1 MNKIKILHLLELY
14 KSVHRF
20 KTIKIVKIPE
30 MKLFVNALRKY
41 GAQMFISKIEKLNFA
56 ILMYECIALLNY
68 SYNEC
73 NIFTTQN

>member
-1 MNKIKILHLLELY
+1 MKEIAVLHLLELSE
-14 KSVHRF
+14 SVHKF
-20 KTIKIVKIPE
+20 KTIKIIKISE

-56 ILMYECIALLNY
+56 TLIYGHIALLI
-68 SYNEC
+68 SSFNEC